1 MAAAVKTSI
10 VRAHIFISG
19 RVQGVD
25 FRYATKTRA
34 DALGLTGWVRDLLD
48 GRVEAIFEGEEGAVR
63 QAIHWCRVG
72 TPSASVDQ
80 VEVTFESVTEDFD
93 RFHITW

>member
-1 MAAAVKTSI
+1 MTVQSEVST
-10 VRAHIFISG
+10 VRAHVFISG

-25 FRYATKTRA
+25 FRYTIKTKA
-34 DALGLTGWVRDLLD
+34 DALGLTGWVRNLLD
-48 GRVEAIFEGEEGAVR
+48 GRVEAIFEGEEDAVR
-63 QAIHWCRVG
+63 QAIHWCQVG

-80 VEVTFESVTEDFD
+80 IEVTYESMTEDFD

>member
-1 MAAAVKTSI
+1 MTPTTEASLIRVH
-10 VRAHIFISG
+10 VFISG

-25 FRYATKTRA
+25 FRHATKTRA
-34 DALGLTGWVRDLLD
+34 EALGLTGWVRDLLD
-48 GRVEAIFEGEEGAVR
+48 GRVEAIFEGEEQAVR
-63 QAIHWCRVG
+63 QVIHWCRVG
-72 TPSASVDQ
+72 TPAASVDE